1 VLAMVLD
8 KQSMTKLTEKEY
20 LQLKLAN
27 DRIKDIWNLHL
38 QQDDIEDFLQFL
50 DAANIWDLIA
60 IDG

>member
-1 VLAMVLD
+1 MTLD
-8 KQSMTKLTEKEY
+8 KQSMTKLTEKEF
-20 LQLKLAN
+20 LQMKRAN

-38 QQDDIEDFLQFL
+38 QQDALEDFQKFL